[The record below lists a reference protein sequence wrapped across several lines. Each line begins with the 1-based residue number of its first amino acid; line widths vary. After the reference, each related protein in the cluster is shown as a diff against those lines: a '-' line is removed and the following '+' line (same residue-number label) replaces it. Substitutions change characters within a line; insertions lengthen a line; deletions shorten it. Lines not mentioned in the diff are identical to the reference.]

1 MALNVNI
8 LDTYYMAGLWEGL
21 SPVNTF
27 FRDRYFPTGAGDI
40 FAADKVLCEYRDGDN
55 GRAPFMTLD
64 ADPIN
69 VKRSGYELHDYA
81 PTCVKQSRNLTAD
94 QLKQRGFGEAILS
107 DSTEEER
114 AAKLV
119 SEDLDL
125 LERRIVRTEEL
136 LCATVMINNGFT
148 VVENVGADAN
158 GDPIPGPTAQV
169 KFYDPNVGN
178 DGAYSIGSQWTTNTG
193 WTEIVED
200 VRNMCR
206 SLSRRGLPHTD
217 LIVGQEVADVLLA
230 NKDFRAL
237 VDKMSGIVIAS
248 PIVQELTKYDGVSLL
263 GVINFGGYMLNVI
276 VVDEQ
281 YQDKVYDSGSGTYV
295 TSWENYFPA
304 DSIMVTAPGAG
315 HLMYAHIVHM
325 NENGDV
331 ETITGKRVP
340 DLFVDRRRKTREIIL
355 ESRPFAA
362 PKNYSPWIYAANVT

>member
-27 FRDRYFPTGAGDI
+27 FRDRYFPTAAGDI
-40 FAADKVLCEYRDGDN
+40 YAADKVLVEYRDGDN
-55 GRAPFMTLD
+55 DMAPFMVLD

-69 VKRSGYELHDYA
+69 VKREGYEIHDYE
-81 PTCVKQSRNLTAD
+81 PTCIKQSRNLTAD

-107 DSTEEER
+107 QSTEEER

-119 SEDLDL
+119 QEDLAL
-125 LERRIVRTEEL
+125 LERRFTRTEEY
-136 LCATVMINNGFT
+136 LCAQTMINNGFT
-148 VVENVGADAN
+148 VNEMLDAN
-158 GDPIPGPTAQV
+158 TVGKQATV
-169 KFYDPNVGN
+169 KFYDPNLGN
-178 DGAYSIGSQWTTNTG
+178 DGAYTIGTAWTSSTG
-193 WTEIVED
+193 WSEIVED

-206 SLSRRGLPHTD
+206 SLTRRGLPAKD
-217 LIVGQEVADVLLA
+217 LVIGQAVADVLLA
-230 NKDFRAL
+230 NTDFRAL
-237 VDKMSGIVIAS
+237 VDKMSGIVIAT

-263 GVINFGGYMLNVI
+263 GVINFGGYLLNVI

-281 YQDKVYDSGSGTYV
+281 YRGLDSSNPPV
-295 TSWENYFPA
+295 PEWKNYFPA
-304 DSIMVTAPGAG
+304 KSIMVTAPGAG

-325 NENGDV
+325 DDDGNI

-340 DLFVDRRRKTREIIL
+340 DLFVDRKRKVREIIL

-362 PKNYSPWIYAANVT
+362 PLNYSPWIYAAGAVS

>member
-27 FRDRYFPTGAGDI
+27 FRDRYFPTAAGDI
-40 FAADKVLCEYRDGDN
+40 YAADKVLVEYRDGDN
-55 GRAPFMTLD
+55 DMAPFMVLD

-69 VKRSGYELHDYA
+69 VKREGYEIHDYE
-81 PTCVKQSRNLTAD
+81 PTCIKQSRNLTAD

-107 DSTEEER
+107 QSTEEER

-119 SEDLDL
+119 QEDLAL
-125 LERRIVRTEEL
+125 LERRFTRTEEY
-136 LCATVMINNGFT
+136 LCAQTMINNGFT
-148 VVENVGADAN
+148 VNEMLDAN
-158 GDPIPGPTAQV
+158 TVGKQATV
-169 KFYDPNVGN
+169 KFYDPNLGN
-178 DGAYSIGSQWTTNTG
+178 DGAYTIGTAWTSSTG
-193 WTEIVED
+193 WSEIVED

-206 SLSRRGLPHTD
+206 SLTRRGLPAKD
-217 LIVGQEVADVLLA
+217 LVVGQAVADVLLA
-230 NKDFRAL
+230 NTDFRAL

-281 YQDKVYDSGSGTYV
+281 YRGLDSSTPPV
-295 TSWENYFPA
+295 PEWKNYFPA
-304 DSIMVTAPGAG
+304 KSIMVTAPGAG

-325 NENGDV
+325 DDEGNI

-340 DLFVDRRRKTREIIL
+340 DLFVDRKRKVREIIL

-362 PKNYSPWIYAANVT
+362 PLNYSPWIYAAGAVS

>member
-27 FRDRYFPTGAGDI
+27 FRDRYFPTAQGDI
-40 FAADKVLCEYRDGDN
+40 YAADKVLVEYQDGDN
-55 GRAPFMTLD
+55 DMAPFMVLD

-69 VKRSGYELHDYA
+69 VKREGYEIHDYE
-81 PTCVKQSRNLTAD
+81 PTCIKQSRNLTAD

-107 DSTEEER
+107 QSTEEER

-119 SEDLDL
+119 QEDLAL
-125 LERRIVRTEEL
+125 LERRFTRTEEY
-136 LCATVMINNGFT
+136 LCAQTMINNGFT
-148 VVENVGADAN
+148 VNEMLDAN
-158 GDPIPGPTAQV
+158 TVGKQATV
-169 KFYDPNVGN
+169 KFYDPNLGN
-178 DGAYSIGSQWTTNTG
+178 DGAYNIGTAWTTSTG
-193 WTEIVED
+193 WSEIVED

-206 SLSRRGLPHTD
+206 SLTRRGLPAKD
-217 LIVGQEVADVLLA
+217 LVVGQAVADVLLA
-230 NKDFRAL
+230 NTDFRAL

-281 YQDKVYDSGSGTYV
+281 YRGLDSSTPPV
-295 TSWENYFPA
+295 PEWKNYFPA
-304 DSIMVTAPGAG
+304 KSIMVTAPGAG

-325 NENGDV
+325 DEDGNI

-340 DLFVDRRRKTREIIL
+340 DLFVDRKRKVREIIL

-362 PKNYSPWIYAANVT
+362 PLNYSPWIYAAGAVS

>member
-8 LDTYYMAGLWEGL
+8 LETYYMAGLWEGL

-40 FAADKVLCEYRDGDN
+40 YAANKVLVEYRDGDN
-55 GRAPFMTLD
+55 GRAPFMVLD

-69 VKRSGYELHDYA
+69 VKRSGYEIHDYE
-81 PTCVKQSRNLTAD
+81 PVCIKQARNLTAD

-107 DSTEEER
+107 QSTEEER

-119 SEDLDL
+119 QEDLAL
-125 LERRIVRTEEL
+125 LERRFTRTEEL
-136 LCATVMINNGFT
+136 LCAQTMINNGFT
-148 VVENVGADAN
+148 VDEMLDADTVGSQA
-158 GDPIPGPTAQV
+158 TV

-178 DGAYSIGSQWTTNTG
+178 DGAYSIGSQWTTSTG

-230 NKDFRAL
+230 NKDFREL
-237 VDKMSGIVIAS
+237 VNKMSGIIIAS
-248 PIVQELTKYDGVSLL
+248 PIMQELTQYDGVSLL
-263 GVINFGGYMLNVI
+263 GVVNFGGYNMNVI

-295 TSWENYFPA
+295 TTWVNYFPA

-315 HLMYAHIVHM
+315 HLMYAHVVHM
-325 NENGDV
+325 DEDGNI

-340 DLFVDRRRKTREIIL
+340 DLFVDRKRKIREIIL

-362 PKNYSPWIYAANVT
+362 PKNYSPWIYASNVT

>member
-27 FRDRYFPTGAGDI
+27 FRDRYFPTAPQDI

-69 VKRSGYELHDYA
+69 VKRPGYELHDYA
-81 PTCVKQSRNLTAD
+81 PTCIKQSRNLTAD

-119 SEDLDL
+119 AEDLAL

-148 VVENVGADAN
+148 VVENIGADAN

-169 KFYDPNVGN
+169 QFYDPNLGN
-178 DGAYSIGSQWTTNTG
+178 DGAYTIGTAWTSSTG
-193 WTEIVED
+193 WSEIVED

-217 LIVGQEVADVLLA
+217 LIIGQEVADVLLA
-230 NKDFRAL
+230 NTDFRAL
-237 VDKMSGIVIAS
+237 VDKMSGIIIAS

-263 GVINFGGYMLNVI
+263 GVVNFGGYNLNVI

-295 TSWENYFPA
+295 TTWVNYFPA
-304 DSIMVTAPGAG
+304 DAIMVTAPGAG

-325 NENGDV
+325 DEDGSVD
-331 ETITGKRVP
+331 TIKGKRVP
-340 DLFVDRRRKTREIIL
+340 DLFVDRKRKTREIIL